1 MHNAETVD
9 SGERF
14 IQLLA
19 VKSARKLMGQSCQG
33 LCCCAWTM
41 EWQLCLPRASTTH
54 RPQPANICGAS
65 TLMQL
70 AHALAAACA
79 QPARLHRAPS
89 ALSRPSPPSN
99 RLGWV
104 DSYSLSNKPSRPHPI
119 IGGFS
124 FSESCEELAVDERPR
139 AELELRN
146 SWRRWRRSRHGLR
159 GHEPSTRRG
168 GQRLLLCAQ
177 A

>member
-1 MHNAETVD
+1 MSLDAGQSMRVCSRSHWCFHSTQSHAHLPVMDSSQLCTQVRPFSDTSQSSGWHRRLTRGTRCSMQAAVLVLLRAWAGELQNRNAI
-9 SGERF
+9 F

-19 VKSARKLMGQSCQG
+19 VKSPRKLMGQSCQD

-79 QPARLHRAPS
+79 QPARLHRASS
-89 ALSRPSPPSN
+89 ALSRPSPP
-99 RLGWV
+99 
-104 DSYSLSNKPSRPHPI
+104 
-119 IGGFS
+119 
-124 FSESCEELAVDERPR
+124 
-139 AELELRN
+139 
-146 SWRRWRRSRHGLR
+146 
-159 GHEPSTRRG
+159 
-168 GQRLLLCAQ
+168 
-177 A
+177 

>member
-1 MHNAETVD
+1 MSILAQSSPFSSLRSLSAALRGKHAFGRLVSADLSSFLEGPAAIGRPRARASAPSSHDGAIRKHSTHNAETVD

-19 VKSARKLMGQSCQG
+19 VKSARKLMGQSCQD

-79 QPARLHRAPS
+79 QPARLHRASS
-89 ALSRPSPPSN
+89 ALSRPSPP
-99 RLGWV
+99 
-104 DSYSLSNKPSRPHPI
+104 
-119 IGGFS
+119 
-124 FSESCEELAVDERPR
+124 
-139 AELELRN
+139 
-146 SWRRWRRSRHGLR
+146 
-159 GHEPSTRRG
+159 
-168 GQRLLLCAQ
+168 
-177 A
+177 